1 MAWTR
6 TEKVIAALVLL
17 TSSSVFA
24 LSQAEYAEN
33 SLGRWK
39 ENEHTMSVKF
49 SQLLKEAEQEPGQD
63 GKEALKNLKKAK
75 MHWEEFRRTFCLSMS
90 ETYGGVWESANESD
104 CRERLTK
111 SFTSDMNNYGY

>member
-6 TEKVIAALVLL
+6 TKKVIAALVFL
-17 TSSSVFA
+17 TSGSVFA

-33 SLGRWK
+33 SLERWK

-63 GKEALKNLKKAK
+63 GKEALKNLKEAKA
-75 MHWEEFRRTFCLSMS
+75 HWEEFRRTFCLSMS
-90 ETYGGVWESANESD
+90 ETYGGEWESANESD

-111 SFTSDMNNYGY
+111 SFTSDMNHYGY

>member
-6 TEKVIAALVLL
+6 TEKLIAVLIFLV
-17 TSSSVFA
+17 SGSAFA

-33 SLGRWK
+33 SLERWK

-49 SQLLKEAEQEPGQD
+49 SQLVKEAEQEPGPD
-63 GKEALKNLKKAK
+63 GKEALKNLKEAK

-90 ETYGGVWESANESD
+90 ETYGGEWESANESD

-111 SFTSDMNNYGY
+111 SFTADMSHYGY